1 MKQPIVVAGATG
13 NLGGRIVR
21 ELLKKEANV
30 RVLVRP
36 GSDRERVANLQKEGA
51 VVITIRSWN
60 VAELTEAC
68 RGAACIVSAL
78 SGLHDVVVDAQ
89 KVLLDAAVNANVL
102 RFIPSDF
109 SIDFTRL
116 PAGRNRNLDLRREFH
131 TYLDKAPIAATTIF
145 NGAFAELLTGDMPL
159 VLFKLKQIL
168 YWGNA
173 DQRMDFTTMDNVATF
188 TANAALDPT
197 TPRYLHIAGD
207 QISARQLV
215 PVAGEVTG
223 TKFSLLRPGGLGLL
237 SMLIKIARTV
247 APGGNDL
254 YPAWQGMQYMRDML
268 DGRAEMKTLD
278 NNRYPG
284 IKWTTARDVLAAH
297 QVVQKSTMK

>member
-1 MKQPIVVAGATG
+1 MKQTIVVAGATG
-13 NLGGRIVR
+13 NLGGRLVR
-21 ELLKKEANV
+21 ELLKKEADV

-36 GSDRERVANLQKEGA
+36 GSDRKKVADLQKAGTA
-51 VVITIRSWN
+51 VVTVHNWN
-60 VAELTEAC
+60 GAELTEAC
-68 RGAACIVSAL
+68 RDAACVVSVL
-78 SGLHDVVVDAQ
+78 SGLHNVVVDAQ
-89 KVLLDAAVNANVL
+89 KVLLDAAVNANVP

-131 TYLDKAPIAATTIF
+131 AYLNKAPVAATTIF

-159 VLFKLKQIL
+159 VLTTIKRIL

-188 TANAALDPT
+188 TANAALDPA
-197 TPRYLHIAGD
+197 TPRYLCIAGD

-215 PVAGEVTG
+215 SVAGDVTG
-223 TKFSLLRPGGLGLL
+223 HKFGLLRPGGLGLL
-237 SMLIKIARTV
+237 SVLINIARTV
-247 APGGNDL
+247 APGGDDL

-268 DGRAEMKTLD
+268 DGRAEMHTLD

-284 IKWTTARDVLAAH
+284 IQWTTAWDVLTAH
-297 QVVQKSTMK
+297 EADK